1 MKSNF
6 EYAAIAEMRDEIE
19 ALAKEIRA
27 IFEVE
32 LCQNVVNS
40 IRSHYEGSA
49 ADTYKARFTQY
60 GNQAMEAL
68 NAVMTKINS
77 ALDTEAVQHKS
88 QDQAL
93 SE

>member
-6 EYAAIAEMRDEIE
+6 EYAAIASMRDEIE
-19 ALAKEIRA
+19 SLAKEIRT

-32 LCQNVVNS
+32 LCQSVVNS
-40 IRSHYEGSA
+40 IRSHYEGDA
-49 ADTYKARFTQY
+49 AETYKARFTQY

-68 NAVMTKINS
+68 NAVMAKINS
-77 ALDTEAVQHKS
+77 ALVDEETGHKS